1 MGGQQSHSISEP
13 GHSRPLEFSIHPV
26 FTLPPPRSPRSALS
40 VRSISSEVL
49 RHSLKLGSLPSA
61 PQHLSASQV
70 PVRFFKMIKT
80 EIEKRWNE
88 GPKKYF
94 EWISMGFLWSRK
106 QESDSAKAE
115 IPFPSEYFAVWSI
128 GRPWLEAL
136 FLYVQIIRAQHGQ
149 PKYYWKR
156 HSASHHLL
164 GRQFW
169 KGSRKC

>member
-80 EIEKRWNE
+80 K
-88 GPKKYF
+88 
-94 EWISMGFLWSRK
+94 
-106 QESDSAKAE
+106 
-115 IPFPSEYFAVWSI
+115 
-128 GRPWLEAL
+128 
-136 FLYVQIIRAQHGQ
+136 
-149 PKYYWKR
+149 WKR
-156 HSASHHLL
+156 DRKEMKWGAKKILWMNFNGFPLKPEARIWLCKSWNPLPFRIFCSLEHRSSLAGSFVSVRSNNSRPTRTAKVLL
-164 GRQFW
+164 KTAQRISSFAG
-169 KGSRKC
+169 